1 MPKVIIMMSTY
12 NGEKY
17 LAEQIESILNQTEKD
32 FVLEIHDDGS
42 TDGTLEIIKAYAQKD
57 KRICIDNSG
66 HKGYPK
72 CFFDLMKDAG
82 EAKYY
87 AFSDQDDVWLPNKIE
102 RAISFIDNE
111 ESPALYGAHKKIV
124 DSNLN
129 EIGRD
134 STQQPG
140 VLYAFLC
147 KNELSGCTMVYNRKL
162 QDILLKYIP
171 DRKDFYHD
179 SWIYKVA
186 LVCGKVKKKKKAT
199 ILYRQHNN
207 NTVGA
212 TEKGIKRFIHSLEK
226 FDFTFKKYRNHP
238 YSNGYVKEILAGYS
252 KIIPLEKIDVLE
264 TISNSNRFKCKIRL
278 LKTDELRSLPFYLVI
293 WKKVSIIL
301 GWI

>member
-111 ESPALYGAHKKIV
+111 ESPALYGA
-124 DSNLN
+124 
-129 EIGRD
+129 GPYTR
-134 STQQPG
+134 Q
-140 VLYAFLC
+140 
-147 KNELSGCTMVYNRKL
+147 
-162 QDILLKYIP
+162 
-171 DRKDFYHD
+171 
-179 SWIYKVA
+179 
-186 LVCGKVKKKKKAT
+186 
-199 ILYRQHNN
+199 LYRIQ
-207 NTVGA
+207 TCCL
-212 TEKGIKRFIHSLEK
+212 RRRLQ
-226 FDFTFKKYRNHP
+226 
-238 YSNGYVKEILAGYS
+238 
-252 KIIPLEKIDVLE
+252 
-264 TISNSNRFKCKIRL
+264 NRSYPAARRYGCQTR
-278 LKTDELRSLPFYLVI
+278 T
-293 WKKVSIIL
+293 
-301 GWI
+301 G

>member
-134 STQQPG
+134 STQQP
-140 VLYAFLC
+140 
-147 KNELSGCTMVYNRKL
+147 
-162 QDILLKYIP
+162 LLKYIP

-186 LVCGKVKKKKKAT
+186 LVCGKVFIDEKAT